1 MKYLI
6 KGERILSTEN
16 WEERNTTYAKEYDK
30 DGKEVLIAT
39 TISIEQYA
47 KENGFKIVNEKPSTL
62 LSKEQKVAYENE
74 LQQIK
79 KWFLENDYKVNKV
92 ITGEWEDTDSRWL
105 DYKKERAIKRTR
117 QDEINQLEALNESSE
132 Q

>member
-1 MKYLI
+1 MKYLV

-16 WEERNTTYAKEYDK
+16 WEERNTTYTKEYDK
-30 DGKEVLIAT
+30 EGKEVLIAT
-39 TISIEQYA
+39 TVSIEQYA

-74 LQQIK
+74 LQQIR

-92 ITGEWEDTDSRWL
+92 ITGEWEATDPRWL
-105 DYKKERAIKRTR
+105 DYKKERAIKRAR
-117 QDEINQLEALNESSE
+117 QDR
-132 Q
+132 

>member
-1 MKYLI
+1 MKYLV

-16 WEERNTTYAKEYDK
+16 WEERNTTYTKEYDK
-30 DGKEVLIAT
+30 EGNEVLIAT

-62 LSKEQKVAYENE
+62 LSKEEKVAYENE

-92 ITGEWEDTDSRWL
+92 VIGEWEATDPRWVE
-105 DYKKERAIKRTR
+105 Y
-117 QDEINQLEALNESSE
+117 LNERKTKRNRLDDLNKVL
-132 Q
+132 

>member
-1 MKYLI
+1 MKYLV

-16 WEERNTTYAKEYDK
+16 WEERNTTYTKEYDK
-30 DGKEVLIAT
+30 DGNEVLIAT

-47 KENGFKIVNEKPSTL
+47 KENGFKIVNEKPSAL
-62 LSKEQKVAYENE
+62 LSKEQKLAYENE

-92 ITGEWEDTDSRWL
+92 ITGEWKDTDSRWL

-117 QDEINQLEALNESSE
+117 QDEIGKLL
-132 Q
+132 

>member
-6 KGERILSTEN
+6 KGERIISTEN

-47 KENGFKIVNEKPSTL
+47 KENGFKIVNEKPIML

-92 ITGEWEDTDSRWL
+92 VVGEWEQDDARFL
-105 DYKKERAIKRTR
+105 DYKQQREIKRKR
-117 QDEINQLEALNESSE
+117 LDEIGKLL
-132 Q
+132 